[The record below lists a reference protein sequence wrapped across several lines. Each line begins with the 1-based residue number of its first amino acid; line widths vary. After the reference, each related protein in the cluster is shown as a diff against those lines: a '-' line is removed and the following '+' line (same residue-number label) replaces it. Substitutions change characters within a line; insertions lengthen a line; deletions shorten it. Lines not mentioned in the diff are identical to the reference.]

1 LVRTRN
7 WGEREDKA
15 YLGGEVLEDGREVA
29 RDAGAT
35 AGPPPHP
42 GLDRVASTTS
52 PHRPQGSPLPDP
64 ASSRHSRRGGDAGSS
79 SRRGDHRTWSGGRRA
94 TVGGAW
100 PASEGREDGDG
111 EGGRAPVAAEGEEGD
126 GEREALRTRERREAA
141 ASVGGRRGGVGGVG
155 FLGGC
160 CGPTGPIRAF
170 VAGQASGASAFA
182 VRCIISARQ
191 RVFFAVR
198 F

>member
-1 LVRTRN
+1 MHSVFLV
-7 WGEREDKA
+7 K
-15 YLGGEVLEDGREVA
+15 
-29 RDAGAT
+29 
-35 AGPPPHP
+35 
-42 GLDRVASTTS
+42 
-52 PHRPQGSPLPDP
+52 
-64 ASSRHSRRGGDAGSS
+64 
-79 SRRGDHRTWSGGRRA
+79 SGV
-94 TVGGAW
+94 TAW

-182 VRCIISARQ
+182 VRCIISTTKSILCRALL
-191 RVFFAVR
+191 VR
-198 F
+198 RTTNQFYKIHKKYQINLKKI